1 MIILVVENCDLRFP
15 AKAGLDRLSTAS
27 FEADYEGRPAAQR
40 GAHGDD
46 QVKIDRVEIREIRM
60 RLREPFEVSTGFT
73 RDRRVL
79 LVALHSDGMVAW
91 GECVAG
97 ETPDYSY
104 ETTETAWSIL
114 TDLILPRVAGA
125 VMESSADLLPVFE
138 GIRGHPMARAA
149 VEMAAWD
156 LEAKAGGH
164 SLASLVGGVRDSV
177 PVGVSIGL
185 QGTDEELHRKVAD
198 YIEQGYQ
205 RIKVKIKPGRDV
217 VMLKGLRDRH
227 PDVPLMADANSAY
240 SLEDLP
246 RLRELDGLDLMMIEQ
261 PLAHDDYLDHARL
274 QSEMGTPICL
284 DESIRSVRD
293 ASLALEIEACRI
305 INIKPGRVGGL
316 SSAKAIHD
324 LCVEHEIPVWCGG
337 MLESGVGRAHN
348 VALASLPGFTLPGD
362 ISSSRRY
369 WTEDIV
375 TPEFVLDRG
384 TVAVPSGPGIGVEVR
399 EDVLA
404 EWTVRQ
410 ADF

>member
-1 MIILVVENCDLRFP
+1 
-15 AKAGLDRLSTAS
+15 
-27 FEADYEGRPAAQR
+27 
-40 GAHGDD
+40 
-46 QVKIDRVEIREIRM
+46 
-60 RLREPFEVSTGFT
+60 
-73 RDRRVL
+73 
-79 LVALHSDGMVAW
+79 
-91 GECVAG
+91 VAG
-97 ETPDYSY
+97 ETPAYSY
-104 ETTETAWSIL
+104 ETTDTAWTLL
-114 TDLILPRVAGA
+114 TDLILPKVAGA
-125 VMESSADLLPVFE
+125 VMETSTDLHPVFE

-156 LEAKAGGH
+156 LEAKAGGG
-164 SLASLVGGVRDSV
+164 SLSSLLGGVRDSV

-185 QGTDEELHRKVAD
+185 QRTDEELHRKVAE
-198 YIEQGYQ
+198 YIDEGYE

-217 VMLKGLRDRH
+217 EMLRGLRDRY

-246 RLRELDGLDLMMIEQ
+246 RLRELDALGLTMIEQ

-274 QSEMGTPICL
+274 QGEMETAICL

-293 ASLALEIEACRI
+293 AQLALELGACRI

-316 SSAKAIHD
+316 SSARAIHD
-324 LCVEHEIPVWCGG
+324 LCVEHEMPVWCGG

-362 ISSSRRY
+362 ISASRRY

-375 TPEFVLDRG
+375 TPEFVLDGG
-384 TVAVPSGPGIGVEVR
+384 TVSVPSGPGIGVDVR
-399 EDVLA
+399 EDLLA